1 MQVTKG
7 YSNWKDATV
16 AFNKHEGSNCHREAV
31 EVIVTLPATT
41 MHIGVQLSQE
51 YAREMENNRK
61 MLLNVLSCIQFL
73 ADKACHL
80 EGVVMRVMETFF
92 SY

>member
-1 MQVTKG
+1 M
-7 YSNWKDATV
+7 
-16 AFNKHEGSNCHREAV
+16 AFNKHEGSNCHLEAV

-41 MHIGVQLSQE
+41 VHIGVQLSQE

>member
-16 AFNKHEGSNCHREAV
+16 AFNKHEGRNCHREAV

-41 MHIGVQLSQE
+41 VHIDVQLSQE

-61 MLLNVLSCIQFL
+61 MLLKV
-73 ADKACHL
+73 CH
-80 EGVVMRVMETFF
+80 VFNF
-92 SY
+92 